1 MKFKELLKRTGNDV
15 QIEVYNLPKKAY
27 ICTVCNHSAIPEE
40 IWKSCIASV
49 FPIDS
54 KTLGVLVI
62 ENVKKS

>member
-40 IWKSCIASV
+40 IWKSCIAYS
-49 FPIDS
+49 ISDR
-54 KTLGVLVI
+54 
-62 ENVKKS
+62 